1 LAPLVLVVLAA
12 AALVAAVRMG
22 LGSPSN
28 PGPGAWPL
36 VTAGALLVSS
46 AWLLLTGLEAP
57 EATATHDLLRVLAA
71 VIALAVFVATLP
83 VLGMPV
89 PAFLVLVTWMRVFDQ
104 SWRASLVTA
113 LVAVVTLQTLFVY
126 LLAVPL
132 PVGPLAPG
140 R

>member
-1 LAPLVLVVLAA
+1 
-12 AALVAAVRMG
+12 
-22 LGSPSN
+22 
-28 PGPGAWPL
+28 
-36 VTAGALLVSS
+36 
-46 AWLLLTGLEAP
+46 
-57 EATATHDLLRVLAA
+57 
-71 VIALAVFVATLP
+71 
-83 VLGMPV
+83 MPV